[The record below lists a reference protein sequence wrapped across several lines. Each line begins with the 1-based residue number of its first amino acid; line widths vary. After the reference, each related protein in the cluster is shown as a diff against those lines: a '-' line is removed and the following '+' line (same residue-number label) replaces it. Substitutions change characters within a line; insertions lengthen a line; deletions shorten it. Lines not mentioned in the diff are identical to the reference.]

1 MRKILF
7 KGIWVHG
14 NKEWIEGDLVR
25 DSEGKPH
32 IVDTK
37 YAVYWKGEPIF
48 VCEEECEVIPET
60 VGQYTGLTDKNGKK
74 IFEGDIV
81 RCYGLMRTV
90 EYDSKFAHF
99 EFGKHD
105 NVENPD
111 GLALCCDHDAS
122 EVIGNIHDN
131 PELLEVN

>member
-1 MRKILF
+1 MRDITF
-7 KGIWVHG
+7 RARRTDNEEWVEG
-14 NKEWIEGDLVR
+14 NLVWIKNCNDEPYQCFIISHLAYMEYGEFD
-25 DSEGKPH
+25 
-32 IVDTK
+32 DT
-37 YAVYWKGEPIF
+37 YQ
-48 VCEEECEVIPET
+48 VIPET
-60 VGQYTGLTDKNGKK
+60 VGQYTGLKDKDGKK

-81 RCYGLMRTV
+81 GCYGLMRTV
-90 EYDSKFAHF
+90 EYDSEFAHF

-131 PELLEVN
+131 PELFEVK